1 MNNATIGSYK
11 PADPEQNLRWL
22 AWESKNRQIDRIAEN
37 RMRIFF
43 VVVFVILL
51 TLMVYALAHVRK
63 QAGPV
68 EKGPTVACRWNA
80 GQLRY

>member
-1 MNNATIGSYK
+1 MNNATTGSDK
-11 PADPEQNLRWL
+11 LADPEQNLRWL

-51 TLMVYALAHVRK
+51 TLMV
-63 QAGPV
+63 
-68 EKGPTVACRWNA
+68 
-80 GQLRY
+80 LRVGSR